1 MKDSIFEYS
10 NIDIRIFKFFQMEI
24 RIYLIFV
31 FGRNIVLKYIRYSYF
46 SKMCLA
52 NIFVFV
58 FGPKF
63 DIRQFVNVFCNRAYI
78 KVIIL

>member
-1 MKDSIFEYS
+1 
-10 NIDIRIFKFFQMEI
+10 MEI
-24 RIYLIFV
+24 RIYSIFV
-31 FGRNIVLKYIRYSYF
+31 FVENIVLKYIQYSYL

-63 DIRQFVNVFCNRAYI
+63 DIRGTLINFISLLEKYGQF
-78 KVIIL
+78 

>member
-10 NIDIRIFKFFQMEI
+10 NIDIRIFEFFQMEI
-24 RIYLIFV
+24 RIYSIFV
-31 FGRNIVLKYIRYSYF
+31 FGRNIVLKYIRYSYL
-46 SKMCLA
+46 SKMCLT

-63 DIRQFVNVFCNRAYI
+63 DIRGTLDV
-78 KVIIL
+78 LP